1 MPEDAQHI
9 WRRWQSNGEYVKIC
23 FLFKQVDHSDL
34 QKPIK
39 VLKAHI
45 VTNPSDTVSYTT
57 VANHWSTNVSEFP
70 EYVPRNRIVSA
81 VSKQGGD
88 QDGAY
93 KADGTIDTVYIHN

>member
-1 MPEDAQHI
+1 MHNTFEEDG
-9 WRRWQSNGEYVKIC
+9 NPMEEDVKIC

-57 VANHWSTNVSEFP
+57 VANH
-70 EYVPRNRIVSA
+70 
-81 VSKQGGD
+81 
-88 QDGAY
+88 
-93 KADGTIDTVYIHN
+93 